1 MEPERGCGEKGP
13 GKREREA
20 GTMNIQTG
28 AGGESGGQGPG
39 WGFGLGPERQWVA
52 RVWES

>member
-28 AGGESGGQGPG
+28 AGVRVEDRDLAGG
-39 WGFGLGPERQWVA
+39 LV
-52 RVWES
+52 